1 MKNYRKALK
10 LLRETIPDTREQHL
24 FVIVKELDGKF
35 RNTIY
40 NEDKVYNTYEQAE
53 KDILDYSEEKNYKP
67 TIMFFEVV
75 DNKEKILSDNWK
87 ARKIYWNILTK

>member
-1 MKNYRKALK
+1 MKDYRKALK
-10 LLRETIPDTREQHL
+10 LIKDNIPDTREQHL
-24 FVIVKELDGKF
+24 FVIVKELDGKY

-40 NEDKVYNTYEQAE
+40 NEDKVYDTYEQAE
-53 KDILDYSEEKNYKP
+53 KDILDYSEEKNYKS

>member
-1 MKNYRKALK
+1 MKDYRKTLK
-10 LLRETIPDTREQHL
+10 LLRETIPETREQHL
-24 FVIVKELDGKF
+24 FVIVKELDGKY

-40 NEDKVYNTYEQAE
+40 NEDKVYDTYEQAE
-53 KDILDYSEEKNYKP
+53 KDILDYSEEKNYKS

>member
-1 MKNYRKALK
+1 MKDYRKALK
-10 LLRETIPDTREQHL
+10 LLKDNIPDTREQHL
-24 FVIVKELDGKF
+24 FVIVKELDGKY

-40 NEDKVYNTYEQAE
+40 NEDKVYDTYEQAE
-53 KDILDYSEEKNYKP
+53 KDILDYSEEKNYKS